1 MQTYTFVC
9 LNARRAS
16 TVVDI
21 AHLEAGDCR
30 NHAEYLLARHASA
43 ERIEIWNEAE
53 LVDMVDRTG
62 QSGARQDERE
72 TRPTPAATGYRG

>member
-30 NHAEYLLARHASA
+30 NHAEGLLAGHASA

-53 LVDMVDRTG
+53 LVDVVDRAG
-62 QSGARQDERE
+62 PSAACEDERA
-72 TRPTPAATGYRG
+72 THQTPAAN